1 MAKRTRG
8 DVWVAGAL
16 VLLRGC
22 WALFFFPEA
31 SGLLSALFFEWP
43 AQGQAED
50 VELRMLSSTPYP
62 PPFCLLVSMSQLCQ
76 LW

>member
-1 MAKRTRG
+1 MGSEAQGTPPWPGSGRGASVAERTRG

-31 SGLLSALFFEWP
+31 SGLLSALFSEWP

-50 VELRMLSSTPYP
+50 EE
-62 PPFCLLVSMSQLCQ
+62 Q
-76 LW
+76 LWS